1 MPGGR
6 YKKMISKSRSSASVK
21 NIGLP
26 SAISNQILK
35 KYGSQKKI
43 KNVHSVN
50 LIVPAQGI
58 KYFEET
64 NSIWISCLKLH
75 MENLIPV
82 EFVGINQAE
91 IDDEYISFSV
101 DVVEKPEMI
110 PQQFIGVDRNT
121 TGHIV
126 VAANPDTGFVRM
138 MGKKAL
144 HIHTKYKN
152 IRTRLQK
159 TGMYRKVKR
168 MQDRESRIVRD
179 LNHKVSKELV
189 RMAKSQNAALVFED
203 LSGIRK
209 TKKQNPDFKYF
220 LHSWSFYQLQ
230 QFIEY
235 KAKLLWST
243 CIIRRSGIYL
253 ARLLP
258 VWSKRYTAGKN
269 VPLPEMRA
277 RTSCRHKCSIQ
288 HSIASERYDG
298 SYTDNDVYDGST
310 DTPQRRSSR
319 MREPLRTPRIYPW
332 EYVRDLFGEIGIL
345 IASSDDHNRQKAHG
359 L

>member
-1 MPGGR
+1 MNA
-6 YKKMISKSRSSASVK
+6 SSY
-21 NIGLP
+21 
-26 SAISNQILK
+26 Q
-35 KYGSQKKI
+35 QKT
-43 KNVHSVN
+43 
-50 LIVPAQGI
+50 L
-58 KYFEET
+58 Y
-64 NSIWISCLKLH
+64 
-75 MENLIPV
+75 
-82 EFVGINQAE
+82 
-91 IDDEYISFSV
+91 
-101 DVVEKPEMI
+101 
-110 PQQFIGVDRNT
+110 
-121 TGHIV
+121 
-126 VAANPDTGFVRM
+126 
-138 MGKKAL
+138 
-144 HIHTKYKN
+144 HIH
-152 IRTRLQK
+152 
-159 TGMYRKVKR
+159 
-168 MQDRESRIVRD
+168 
-179 LNHKVSKELV
+179 
-189 RMAKSQNAALVFED
+189 
-203 LSGIRK
+203 IRK

-235 KAKLLWST
+235 KAKLPWST

-332 EYVRDLFGEIGIL
+332 EYVRGIPYKRY
-345 IASSDDHNRQKAHG
+345 I
-359 L
+359 